1 MRNTPTYTAQRRWME
16 RARYTCVKRYGARVL
31 LSDGAMLTFIP
42 YGALPETLLASE
54 SEARTW
60 RTETLSRGD
69 PDTVLAGLEH
79 DPEIAMTRQLD
90 CLNSVT
96 DTYHLL
102 TDADGNPVAS
112 VARDLVAL
120 ALPDPFDSDVTWR
133 AHASPEA
140 AGRGGTTVSAW
151 RGDLLVGVFM
161 SLFDTQAQTAFIV
174 RRTPTG
180 LCEQATMPAT
190 SGAEEWKAIERT
202 KGIALGHDLL
212 RLFTLTTPSAHGAL
226 SAIVRRQRSI
236 AYPSALS
243 AALAETLLN
252 ALRETPAQP

>member
-1 MRNTPTYTAQRRWME
+1 M
-16 RARYTCVKRYGARVL
+16 
-31 LSDGAMLTFIP
+31 
-42 YGALPETLLASE
+42 
-54 SEARTW
+54 
-60 RTETLSRGD
+60 
-69 PDTVLAGLEH
+69 AGLDS
-79 DPEIAMTRQLD
+79 DPQVYLSRQLD

-120 ALPDPFDSDVTWR
+120 ALPAGSDPFDSEVTWR

-212 RLFTLTTPSAHGAL
+212 RMFTLTTPSAHGAL

-243 AALAETLLN
+243 VALAETLLN